1 MLSLLD
7 LEGIPSGAGSGSCNA
22 GRIELLDLGTD
33 IVVVLD
39 DVQNGVCDIHCLCAN
54 VGADLVAIDD
64 EWNVWFGRRA
74 LVDAGLPS

>member
-1 MLSLLD
+1 MQCRTH
-7 LEGIPSGAGSGSCNA
+7 GIARPRDRHN
-22 GRIELLDLGTD
+22 L
-33 IVVVLD
+33 LD
-39 DVQNGVCDIHCLCAN
+39 DVRKGVCDIHCLCAN